1 MHAHLIGDTL
11 NNEAPVRKFC
21 PLSLSFYMQIV
32 ASLVR
37 PIMVKTSA
45 AHYSML
51 AKQDSLPLL
60 PVPSLQQTMDKYLL
74 AIKPLVDEEDYEY
87 TKDLVKDF
95 LKPNGDGEVLHNK
108 LLQRAKTEK
117 NWVRQC
123 LL

>member
-1 MHAHLIGDTL
+1 MKYGA
-11 NNEAPVRKFC
+11 VRKFC
-21 PLSLSFYMQIV
+21 PLSLSFYTQPV
-32 ASLVR
+32 AKLVR
-37 PIMVKTSA
+37 LTMVKTSA
-45 AHYSML
+45 AHYRPLGML
-51 AKQDSLPLL
+51 AKQDSLPPL

>member
-1 MHAHLIGDTL
+1 MKYGA
-11 NNEAPVRKFC
+11 VRKFC
-21 PLSLSFYMQIV
+21 PLSLSFYTQIV

-51 AKQDSLPLL
+51 AKQDSLPPL

-95 LKPNGDGEVLHNK
+95 LKQNGDGEVLHNK

>member
-11 NNEAPVRKFC
+11 NNEATVRKFC

-51 AKQDSLPLL
+51 AKQDSLPPL

-95 LKPNGDGEVLHNK
+95 LKQNGDGEVLHNK